1 MESIKEFLVGPFGP
15 VFSFF
20 FRAFFGSVCVCG
32 GIQLF
37 DFKNL
42 SRFFTLR
49 KVIGLFLI
57 AIGSSRLIYVL
68 FH

>member
-1 MESIKEFLVGPFGP
+1 MESVKEFLLGPFGP
-15 VFSFF
+15 IFSFF
-20 FRAFFGSVCVCG
+20 FKAFMGAIFLCG

-49 KVIGLFLI
+49 KIIGLFLMVVG
-57 AIGSSRLIYVL
+57 ASRIIYVL